1 MSKPSLVFGEQMRIL
16 STNNYSNNQIYPQKK
31 YNYSNV
37 KFEAKLTLNKKAASK
52 LDKFFKNTI
61 YYILMGV
68 FATCALKN
76 AYKEMVAGASKEKQS
91 TQVVID
97 ASPNNKSKNTLL
109 NDYNFFDYKKLNEEQ
124 IAKKDSFLLF

>member
-1 MSKPSLVFGEQMRIL
+1 MRIL

-37 KFEAKLTLNKKAASK
+37 KFEAKSTLNKKAANK
-52 LDKFFKNTI
+52 FDIFFKNTI

-91 TQVVID
+91 TQVVVD
-97 ASPNNKSKNTLL
+97 AFPNNKSKNILL
-109 NDYNFFDYKKLNEEQ
+109 NGYNFFDYKKLNEDQ